1 MRIKRTFAPTMRDA
15 LQLVKQEQGPD
26 AVILG
31 NKKVPG
37 GVEILSAIDFDEAAI
52 SSMAAIAPAPRRE
65 LQALATPTAAIGHVA
80 ASDVASDAW
89 VGSIL
94 DGGRKEPTLG
104 PVAAQRSPVQV
115 AAAVTEAILPAVA
128 ASPGKARQPDAEV
141 RAAVARSR
149 AKPKAV
155 AAAARKKQQ
164 ALATAAKATA
174 AKAAVVKAAAVK
186 KANARKMLMTPD
198 IVLNPPQAAIL
209 GVGRVRSTP
218 VVDSDRIE
226 VGQVM
231 TLSLTFDHRI
241 TDGAPAARF
250 LDRVAQL
257 LARPYMLT

>member
-65 LQALATPTAAIGHVA
+65 LQAVASPTAAPTAALGHVA
-80 ASDVASDAW
+80 VSDVASDAW

-104 PVAAQRSPVQV
+104 PIAAQRSPVQV
-115 AAAVTEAILPAVA
+115 AAAVTEAIMPAVA
-128 ASPGKARQPDAEV
+128 AIPRELRQPDAEV

-149 AKPKAV
+149 AEPKAV
-155 AAAARKKQQ
+155 AAAALKKRQ
-164 ALATAAKATA
+164 AKATA
-174 AKAAVVKAAAVK
+174 VKSSSHQGSNRQSSSRERCCSEEGEREK
-186 KANARKMLMTPD
+186 K
-198 IVLNPPQAAIL
+198 
-209 GVGRVRSTP
+209 
-218 VVDSDRIE
+218 VDDSRHIAE
-226 VGQVM
+226 RTASREAGY
-231 TLSLTFDHRI
+231 RR
-241 TDGAPAARF
+241 G
-250 LDRVAQL
+250 
-257 LARPYMLT
+257 